1 MRLKIFKKYI
11 TFYDKYIC
19 YFIVILY
26 LTELLQ
32 LNTIAIYSS
41 IKLIKLHRPVKH
53 IFLFFLKG

>member
-1 MRLKIFKKYI
+1 MSS
-11 TFYDKYIC
+11 
-19 YFIVILY
+19 VILLQFFI